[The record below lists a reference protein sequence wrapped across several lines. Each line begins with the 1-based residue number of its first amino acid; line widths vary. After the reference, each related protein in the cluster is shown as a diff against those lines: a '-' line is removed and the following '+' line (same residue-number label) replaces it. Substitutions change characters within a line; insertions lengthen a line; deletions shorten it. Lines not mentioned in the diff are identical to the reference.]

1 MKQPV
6 RIPAAL
12 TLVLASLLPLPSC
25 ADSIPESRLSQWL
38 PKINGTIRTKGEYQT
53 EERQGRFEVRNARV
67 SLENNDNAPIG
78 YRAEIDL
85 SDEGKIKM
93 LDTYVGYK
101 PIRGMKIRL
110 GQMRVPFSIDAHRSP
125 HCQYFANRSFIAK
138 QVGNVRDVGL
148 CLSYKFSNVPLSLE
162 VGAFNGSGLT
172 DQMDFWTNSFNFSA
186 KAVYEPWHWL
196 TLEGSV
202 QRVSPNNHAVYLYDG
217 GLGLHATGWWIEGEM
232 IRKHYAKHAFKNV
245 NAWNVMGGYTLGLH
259 PRGRMGQETG
269 INALRFLLR
278 YDGMTDHSSGTID
291 ENGAF
296 KLTDAERNRLTG
308 GLTLCGSRG
317 RINAELRLNYEKY
330 FYKKAALA
338 KESERDKLVMEVMVH
353 F

>member
-1 MKQPV
+1 M
-6 RIPAAL
+6 
-12 TLVLASLLPLPSC
+12 
-25 ADSIPESRLSQWL
+25 
-38 PKINGTIRTKGEYQT
+38 N
-53 EERQGRFEVRNARV
+53 
-67 SLENNDNAPIG
+67 
-78 YRAEIDL
+78 
-85 SDEGKIKM
+85 
-93 LDTYVGYK
+93 
-101 PIRGMKIRL
+101 IRL

-172 DQMDFWTNSFNFSA
+172 DQKDFWTNSFNFSA

-217 GLGLHATGWWIEGEM
+217 GLGLHAAGWLVEGEM

-245 NAWNVMGGYTLGLH
+245 NAWNVMGGYTLALH
-259 PRGRMGQETG
+259 PRGKMGKETG
-269 INALRFLLR
+269 LNALRFLVR

-296 KLTDAERNRLTG
+296 KLTDTERQRLTG

>member
-1 MKQPV
+1 MKQPAH
-6 RIPAAL
+6 IPAAL
-12 TLVLASLLPLPSC
+12 TLFVASLLPIQSH
-25 ADSIPESRLSQWL
+25 ADSIPESRWKQWM
-38 PKINGTIRTKGEYQT
+38 PKVSGTIRAKGEYQT
-53 EERQGRFEVRNARV
+53 EAKEGRFEVRNARV

-93 LDTYVGYK
+93 LDAYVGYQ

-125 HCQYFANRSFIAK
+125 HRQYFANRSFIAK

-148 CLSYKFSNVPLSLE
+148 CLSYKFGKVPLSLE
-162 VGAFNGSGLT
+162 AGAFNGSGLT
-172 DQMDFWTNSFNFSA
+172 DQKDFWTNSFNFSA
-186 KAVYEPWHWL
+186 KAVYEPWRWL

-202 QRVSPNNHAVYLYDG
+202 QRVSPNHHAIYLYDAG
-217 GLGLHATGWWIEGEM
+217 IGLHVAGWWVEGEM
-232 IRKHYAKHAFKNV
+232 IRKHYAKHAFHDV
-245 NAWNVMGGYTLGLH
+245 NAWNVMGGYTLALH
-259 PRGRMGQETG
+259 PRRQMGQETG
-269 INALRFLLR
+269 LNALRFLLR
-278 YDGMTDHSSGTID
+278 CDGMTNHSDGKVNDSGVLQ
-291 ENGAF
+291 
-296 KLTDAERNRLTG
+296 LTDAERNRLTG